1 MCKSRQF
8 DSDSMIVNEVK
19 LEEFRNFLN
28 AEVSFNKD
36 INVII
41 GSNAQGKTTI
51 IETIYYL
58 ATGRSF
64 RNASDSDLISFDK
77 EEATISCNIN
87 SANRNQTILA
97 KLYKDRRRRELF
109 VNDVK
114 LKKAAE
120 LTGRL
125 RVVLFCPEDLKIIK
139 DGASGRRKLMDNC
152 LCQLRPSYL
161 AALTDFNKLY
171 DHKMKILKNHRDNPS
186 LLDLLDDFN
195 YRLSETSARL
205 ITYRAAF
212 SRSLSRRAK
221 EIHHDFSN
229 GKEHLEII
237 YKTVGGIEPYDKK
250 HEDLLPD
257 ILKHQQKMKDV
268 ELKTGACLSGAH
280 KDDLEVYINE
290 AAARKFASQGQ
301 ARTAA
306 VSIKLAE
313 RDIQFDDKGEYPVL
327 LLDDVLSELD
337 LRRQRFI
344 LNRIDKGQVIITSCE
359 ETDDI
364 SSDGVNKIL
373 ISNGKVES

>member
-1 MCKSRQF
+1 
-8 DSDSMIVNEVK
+8 MIVNEVK